1 MYRKQ
6 NNDAVSNLLSE
17 HISNKQTNK
26 QTKSNGKLTLFYKG
40 A

>member
-6 NNDAVSNLLSE
+6 NNDVVSNLLSE
-17 HISNKQTNK
+17 HISNKQTK
-26 QTKSNGKLTLFYKG
+26 LNGKLTLFYKG

>member
-6 NNDAVSNLLSE
+6 NNDVVSNLLSE

-26 QTKSNGKLTLFYKG
+26 IKWETDAVL
-40 A
+40 